1 MWAWLVI
8 EKLLK
13 LVNWWSNQCLLG
25 QLGDSMTNFPSSL
38 MFKKYLSESSPSSNI
53 MEQVNQFFTSY

>member
-25 QLGDSMTNFPSSL
+25 QSGDSMTNFPSSL
-38 MFKKYLSESSPSSNI
+38 MFKKYLSESSSS
-53 MEQVNQFFTSY
+53 S